1 MSRAKEKDAT
11 EDYRTLDVRAL
22 HRAGVLVP
30 GWSGGWHWTR
40 RREKVADINI
50 QVEGKHRL
58 RLRYRVTT
66 RGEAE
71 ARDYPLAVTWTPCH
85 LGGVRPWFLC
95 PCCSRR
101 VAILYGGAGFACRHC
116 RSLNYASQQAS
127 KRDRAADRSWDLRR
141 ALGCT
146 EGFLSTP
153 AEYIRKPKG
162 MHWRTFFRRID
173 QIKRLDARALSDTGA
188 MLASIERRIRAA
200 SKPLSRL

>member
-11 EDYRTLDVRAL
+11 EDYRTLDVRTL

-30 GWSGGWHWTR
+30 GWSGGWQWTR
-40 RREKVADINI
+40 RGEKVADINI
-50 QVEGKHRL
+50 QVESKHRL
-58 RLRYRVTT
+58 CLRYRVTT

-85 LGGVRPWFLC
+85 LGGARPWFQC
-95 PCCSRR
+95 PCCGRR
-101 VAILYGGAGFACRHC
+101 VAKLYGGAVFACRHC

-153 AEYIRKPKG
+153 AEYICKPKG
-162 MHWRTFFRRID
+162 MHWHTFQRKLE
-173 QIKRLDARALSDTGA
+173 QLKRVDARALSDTGA
-188 MLASIERRIRAA
+188 VLASIERRIGAA
-200 SKPLSRL
+200 SKPLARL